1 MRLLAKQ
8 CLCLPCDI
16 GAPKTD
22 HNSPLTKTNRQTVKH
37 CHSAVTTFVLRDGQG
52 RCIEVADGKPGLL
65 LIQVTDSAIFEGYT
79 DAEASAKKLVKDVAI
94 SGDTYFNSGDLTKTI
109 DVVFS
114 FGK

>member
-1 MRLLAKQ
+1 
-8 CLCLPCDI
+8 
-16 GAPKTD
+16 
-22 HNSPLTKTNRQTVKH
+22 
-37 CHSAVTTFVLRDGQG
+37 VTTFVLRYGQG
-52 RCIEVADGKPGLL
+52 RCIEVADGKPCLL

-114 FGK
+114 FGKE